1 MTPDF
6 SQNRL
11 LIWPDCMNSR
21 ELGGYPLKN
30 GAQTR
35 WKTIVRS
42 DNPVLLTPFGQ
53 QALVAYGIRTVID
66 LRFPYE
72 LKINPST
79 FANHGPDA
87 IDYINIPLD
96 QDQDLAH
103 GLLPGKPAEAMSD
116 LYIRLLETNR
126 SHVARVLSA
135 MGWAHAGG
143 VLFHCHAGK
152 DRTGLISALL
162 LGVAGAAPEVI
173 AADYAF
179 TYPRLEQRRQESLNN
194 PDWDEV
200 ARRYHVVLSTALPE
214 TMLILLEALKKR
226 YGGVKGYLETT
237 PLKNCDLDALL
248 ARFTAESPI
257 AS

>member
-11 LIWPDCMNSR
+11 LIWPDCLNSR
-21 ELGGYPLKN
+21 ELGGYPLNN

-42 DNPVLLTPFGQ
+42 DNPVHLTPFGQ
-53 QALVAYGIRTVID
+53 QALVDYGIRTIID

-72 LKINPST
+72 LKINPSP
-79 FANHGPDA
+79 FANHGTDA

-103 GLLPGKPAEAMSD
+103 DLLPGEPAEAMSD
-116 LYIRLLETNR
+116 LYFRLLETNR

-135 MGWAHAGG
+135 LGWARSGG

-152 DRTGLISALL
+152 DRTGLISAML
-162 LGVAGAAPEVI
+162 LGAAGAPPEVI

-179 TYPRLEQRRQESLNN
+179 TYPQLEQRRQNSLNN
-194 PDWDEV
+194 PDWDEA

-214 TMLILLEALKKR
+214 TMLRLLKTLEKR
-226 YGGVKGYLETT
+226 YGSVKGYLETT
-237 PLKNCDLDALL
+237 PLKSRDLDALL
-248 ARFTAESPI
+248 VRFIDGSVSTI
-257 AS
+257 